1 MSGYVVTELQITDQ
15 KVIKSSGTNMHPIL
29 HFTGSSEDEVS
40 GTALEVSTKELEN
53 ADKYEVKDY
62 KRVSAKLKS
71 GRTAWIYVAAK
82 QAQ

>member
-1 MSGYVVTELQITDQ
+1 
-15 KVIKSSGTNMHPIL
+15 MHPIL